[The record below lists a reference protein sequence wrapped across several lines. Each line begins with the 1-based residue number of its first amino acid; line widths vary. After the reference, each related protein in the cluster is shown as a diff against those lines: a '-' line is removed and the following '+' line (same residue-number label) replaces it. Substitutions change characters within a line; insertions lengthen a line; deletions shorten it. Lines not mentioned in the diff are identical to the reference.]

1 MPIRWVPAGD
11 CSPRPGSL
19 ENGAK
24 HYSDRT
30 PERAQ
35 NLAPDSLVTPRINDL
50 EGCQQAGARQGDS
63 GGQSMEEEVVGERGE
78 RIEEEGEFAAWSMP
92 RINQNPIRR
101 QTAKLDKINVD
112 ANEAVLTFPPDAV
125 QTPPPQRVANHG
137 AIKTHSAT

>member
-1 MPIRWVPAGD
+1 MDYLHCGKYCLLSTPTPYTPTNPPNPYASPQEFLLNGRLFSCRWVPAGD

-63 GGQSMEEEVVGERGE
+63 GGQSMEEEVVG
-78 RIEEEGEFAAWSMP
+78 
-92 RINQNPIRR
+92 
-101 QTAKLDKINVD
+101 
-112 ANEAVLTFPPDAV
+112 
-125 QTPPPQRVANHG
+125 
-137 AIKTHSAT
+137 